1 MLQPRLI
8 TAIGTAAALLCL
20 AGHASA
26 TNVFLFPDCVDN
38 CVASSG
44 CETESAKCICK
55 PAKPKASFLDDVV
68 TCLYYH
74 CKDELRA
81 VDLTFL
87 NPVRAGCDFAK
98 SPLPKDDVKNAQKLA
113 ASFIAKLPPLFPPPP
128 PPPPPFGPPQQTTV
142 QQQTYTKAPPV
153 PTGQPGDSTSAD
165 SDTPSPS
172 PSPTLST
179 SAGNPPPSLPP
190 PTSAAQP
197 PPSGPDSST
206 PTQDAPG
213 RVPTDSSPFATFNA
227 ASSFTGT
234 GRAGWLSLPLIVA
247 MVFR

>member
-1 MLQPRLI
+1 MLRPRLI
-8 TAIGTAAALLCL
+8 TAIGTAAVLLCL

-26 TNVFLFPDCVDN
+26 TPAFLFPDCVDN

-44 CETESAKCICK
+44 CKTESTKCICK
-55 PAKPKASFLDDVV
+55 PKARFLDDVV

-87 NPVRAGCDFAK
+87 NPVRAGCDAAK
-98 SPLPKDDVKNAQKLA
+98 SPLPKDDVKDAQKLA
-113 ASFIAKLPPLFPPPP
+113 ASLVAKLPPLFPPPP
-128 PPPPPFGPPQQTTV
+128 PPPPPFGPPPQTTV
-142 QQQTYTKAPPV
+142 QQTYTKAPPV
-153 PTGQPGDSTSAD
+153 PTGQPADSTSSD

-172 PSPTLST
+172 PIPSPST
-179 SAGNPPPSLPP
+179 NAGNPPPPPPP

-227 ASSFTGT
+227 ANSFSGT
-234 GRAGWLSLPLIVA
+234 GGAGWLSLPLIVA